1 MTPHLTFIS
10 PAIIERIENGS
21 FVPARRS
28 KPDTPHDERRNVLS
42 PLAVTKRCIRYEPKV
57 FSHRKPY
64 ILKMARALNQ
74 PETKIVLVA
83 GPQGAGKTSLV
94 RGLIEVMG
102 SQQEQL
108 LWFDVNRHSDF
119 EEIIQFL
126 IQYIT
131 YVCANVPGGSTGAPN
146 HELPEEPLKRLELLI
161 GRVSDMP
168 LLLVLDNVEYIVDP
182 ELRFNSY
189 PFKEMLNFLLA
200 FPNIKMVLIGERLP
214 YGDMSP
220 NQAGIA
226 DIRLEGLYE
235 EDAVT
240 FLENLAR
247 NEQTQPDKA
256 ILERIAAPEAEQ
268 GALRNLYRKTEG
280 QPWLLKIAYY
290 LNHQVHLDFYTLNR
304 MLDSMAKERGDTT
317 TSQPVAELATLIYQ
331 QLPDQHR
338 RLFQVLSFI
347 RHPVDT
353 RTLLA
358 MAGVCFPV
366 LGPTGLDQKTVQ
378 DILEHSLLKGVLK
391 VNYPPQAV
399 LAHIR
404 NHRTQA
410 ETPEERA
417 TAGPQDRRKAF
428 RPWYELYHAVKRILY
443 TSLPPEERERI
454 HNVLQDFYMREK
466 GLEMAQ
472 RILKVKNRA
481 ILSEAKYHGNAGRER
496 KPVTGQSLA
505 QASEH
510 APLASRTYLSGFG
523 ASLPEQSKPLSL
535 QDYKNIR
542 LPDAPTEETGIDAGQ
557 PAFMSLLKDNVGQL
571 SMNEQLAELELS
583 EEEKQ
588 LLSRQMTLGEMM
600 KLESQPQAAE
610 AGTRAALPETP
621 AIAPEA
627 AKPVAS
633 PKPSVDVLSESQLAQ
648 AQDEREKAIQQRL
661 AGAVA
666 SQDRPGIAR
675 ELVELARYRASHGRF
690 DSASHCLEK
699 ALSLKSD
706 AGKETVAEIYRL
718 SGSVNK
724 ETFHHNA
731 ALSSLTK
738 ATDVILRLM
747 YEDDTVGL
755 VWLGR
760 LGQVYQDL
768 GEIHAY
774 RKQSEEAIEAFKQA
788 LRWYNATG
796 DLTRQA
802 EVHFQMAGAYD
813 DQPNLPAAMEHYQKA
828 LALDEAQGN
837 RQSAAAALSNMAG
850 LHQEQG
856 QFQEAI
862 QCFQRSLKY
871 DRAIQNL
878 EGQWNTLEAMVSL
891 YLELESW
898 EQAEA
903 TAKQGLGMAL
913 QEGATL
919 WQASFY
925 LKLGQLDEARQN
937 WRQAFKQYQLA
948 LSSGA
953 TVLSSESIRF
963 IETRIQATQA
973 RF

>member
-1 MTPHLTFIS
+1 MTPPLTFIS
-10 PAIIERIENGS
+10 PTLIERIENGS

-28 KPDTPHDERRNVLS
+28 KPDTAQSERRNVLS

-57 FSHRKPY
+57 FYHRKPY
-64 ILKMARALNQ
+64 ILKMARSLNQ

-102 SQQEQL
+102 SQHEQL

-131 YVCANVPGGSTGAPN
+131 YVCANVPGVAEQTGGEPN
-146 HELPEEPLKRLELLI
+146 LSEEPLKRLEALI
-161 GRVSDMP
+161 SRVSDMP

-214 YGDMSP
+214 YADMSP
-220 NQAGIA
+220 NQEGIA
-226 DIRLEGLYE
+226 DIRLEGLRE

-240 FLENLAR
+240 FLESLAKH
-247 NEQTQPDKA
+247 EQDPA
-256 ILERIAAPEAEQ
+256 ILEKMVAPGSEVAS
-268 GALRNLYRKTEG
+268 LRQLYRKTEG

-290 LNHQVHLDFYTLNR
+290 LNHQANLDFYTLNR
-304 MLDSMAKERGDTT
+304 LLESQAKESGG
-317 TSQPVAELATLIYQ
+317 SQPVSELATLIYQ
-331 QLPDQHR
+331 RLPDQHR
-338 RLFQVLSFI
+338 RLFQVLSFM
-347 RHPVDT
+347 RHPIDT

-358 MAGVCFPV
+358 LAGVCFPV
-366 LGPTGLDQKTVQ
+366 LGPSGLDQKAVQ

-391 VNYPPQAV
+391 INYPPQEV
-399 LAHIR
+399 MAHIR
-404 NHRTQA
+404 NRRSQN
-410 ETPEERA
+410 E
-417 TAGPQDRRKAF
+417 PQNESQNGQEDRRKAF

-443 TSLPPEERERI
+443 ASLPAEERERI

-466 GLEMAQ
+466 GLEPEQ
-472 RILKVKNRA
+472 RILKIKNRA
-481 ILSEAKYHGNAGRER
+481 ILAEAKYHGNVARER
-496 KPVTGQSLA
+496 KPVTGTSIIQSA
-505 QASEH
+505 ET
-510 APLASRTYLSGFG
+510 APLASKSYLSSFG
-523 ASLPEQSKPLSL
+523 QPVADSPKPLTL
-535 QDYKNIR
+535 QDYKNVR
-542 LPDAPTEETGIDAGQ
+542 LPETTVEETEAVTEQ
-557 PAFMSLLKDNVGQL
+557 PAFMSLLKDNVGKL
-571 SMNEQLAELELS
+571 SMAEQLAELELT

-588 LLSRQMTLGEMM
+588 LLSRQMSLGEML
-600 KLESQPQAAE
+600 KLETQSQASDTEPKE
-610 AGTRAALPETP
+610 PV
-621 AIAPEA
+621 
-627 AKPVAS
+627 AKPEPEPEPVKPVVPS
-633 PKPSVDVLSESQLAQ
+633 KPKVDVLSESQLAQ

-661 AGAVA
+661 ASAVA
-666 SQDRPGIAR
+666 SQDRPRIAS

-690 DSASHCLEK
+690 DSAGHCLEK

-706 AGKETVAEIYRL
+706 AGKDIVAEIYRL

-731 ALSSLTK
+731 ALSALTK
-738 ATDVILRLM
+738 AAESIRKLM
-747 YEDDTVGL
+747 YEDDTVGP

-768 GEIHAY
+768 GEIYAY
-774 RKQSEEAIEAFKQA
+774 RQQSDEAIEAFQQA
-788 LRWYNATG
+788 LRWYNSAD

-813 DQPNLPAAMEHYQKA
+813 DQQDLAAAIEHYQKS
-828 LALDEAQGN
+828 LSLDEAQGN
-837 RQSAAAALSNMAG
+837 QQSAAAALSNLAG
-850 LHQEQG
+850 LYQEQG

-871 DRAIQNL
+871 DRAVNNL
-878 EGQWNTLEAMVSL
+878 EGQLGTLEAMTAMYLSL
-891 YLELESW
+891 EAW
-898 EQAEA
+898 EQAEVI
-903 TAKQGLGMAL
+903 AKQGLGMAL
-913 QEGATL
+913 HEGAAL

-925 LKLGQLDEARQN
+925 LKLGQLYEAQGQ
-937 WRQAFKQYQLA
+937 WRQAFKQFQLA
-948 LSSGA
+948 QSSGA
-953 TVLSSESIRF
+953 PVLSSESLRL
-963 IETRIQATQA
+963 IEARIQATQS